1 MNIGQASEL
10 SGIPSKTI
18 RYYESIGLI
27 PAPAR
32 TDSGYR
38 DYSQPE
44 IETMRFIKRARNL
57 GFTIKDAC
65 ELVDLWQDQHRASAQ
80 VKALTQRHISDIENK
95 IKKLDSMRH
104 TLVTLADKCH
114 GDDRPDCPIL
124 EDFAALSNGNRP

>member
-44 IETMRFIKRARNL
+44 IETMRFIQRARNL
-57 GFTIKDAC
+57 GFTIKDVC

-114 GDDRPDCPIL
+114 
-124 EDFAALSNGNRP
+124 

>member
-10 SGIPSKTI
+10 SGIPSKTN

-44 IETMRFIKRARNL
+44 IETMRFIQRARNL
-57 GFTIKDAC
+57 GFTIKDVC
-65 ELVDLWQDQHRASAQ
+65 ELVDLWHDQHRTSAQ
-80 VKALTQRHISDIENK
+80 VKSLTQRHIHEIE
-95 IKKLDSMRH
+95 IKLKELESMRH
-104 TLVTLADKCH
+104 TLVTLSDKCH

-124 EDFAALSNGNRP
+124 EDLASLNNGN

>member
-44 IETMRFIKRARNL
+44 IETMRFIQRARNH
-57 GFTIKDAC
+57 GFTIKDVC

-95 IKKLDSMRH
+95 IKELDSMRL

-124 EDFAALSNGNRP
+124 EDFAALINGN

>member
-44 IETMRFIKRARNL
+44 IETMRFIQRARHL
-57 GFTIKDAC
+57 GFKIKDVC

-80 VKALTQRHISDIENK
+80 VKSLTQRHISDIENK
-95 IKKLDSMRH
+95 IMELESMRH
-104 TLVTLADKCH
+104 TLVMLSDKCH

-124 EDFAALSNGNRP
+124 EDLASLCNGN

>member
-38 DYSQPE
+38 DYSNPE
-44 IETMRFIKRARNL
+44 IETMRFIQRARNL
-57 GFTIKDAC
+57 GFAIKDVC
-65 ELVDLWQDQHRASAQ
+65 ELLDLWHDHNRTSAQ
-80 VKALTQRHISDIENK
+80 VKSLTQRHIVEIESK
-95 IKKLDSMRH
+95 VKELESMRN
-104 TLVTLADKCH
+104 TLAMLSEKCH
-114 GDDRPDCPIL
+114 GNDRPECPIL
-124 EDFAALSNGNRP
+124 EDLASLNFGN

>member
-18 RYYESIGLI
+18 RYYESIGLL

-38 DYSQPE
+38 DYSNPE
-44 IETMRFIKRARNL
+44 IETMRFIQRSRHL
-57 GFTIKDAC
+57 GFSIKDVC
-65 ELVDLWQDQHRASAQ
+65 ELLDLWNDTNRTSAQ
-80 VKALTQRHISDIENK
+80 VKSLTKRHVSQIEEK
-95 IKKLDSMRH
+95 IKELEGMRK
-104 TLVTLADKCH
+104 TLVTLSNKCH

-124 EDFAALSNGNRP
+124 EDLASLNNSN